1 MTTRPSKSR
10 AAALLALALTACD
23 GGAGMKT
30 AADDAR
36 LIEVDGVAVTFAELQ
51 PYFEWLTEFRPGLG
65 ERTKYTWAM
74 REHVLPLK
82 FAQREFAGERAQQ
95 RALAEG
101 LCSVATNIKELE
113 QRAALIT
120 DKRRSDLTRQSAA
133 LPVAMFLFDDFTL
146 NAVSQPIELPHGFF
160 VVSAYDRHESPLVM
174 ADYVDALQ
182 VGFITHTA
190 LDWQKYWQSKR
201 EEIGAKVTFL
211 HPDYRDD
218 MPDWIQPPTPEE
230 Q

>member
-1 MTTRPSKSR
+1 MTTRPSKPR
-10 AAALLALALTACD
+10 AAAMLALALAACD
-23 GGAGMKT
+23 GGAEKKA

-36 LIEVDGVAVTFAELQ
+36 LIEIDGVAITFEELQ
-51 PYFEWLTEFRPGLG
+51 PYFDWLTEFRPGLG

-82 FAQREFAGERAQQ
+82 IAQREFADERARQ

-113 QRAALIT
+113 QHAALIT

-133 LPVAMFLFDDFTL
+133 LPVAMFLFEDLTL

-160 VVSAYDRHESPLVM
+160 VVGAYDRHEGPLVM

-190 LDWQKYWQSKR
+190 LDWHKYWSRKR
-201 EEIGAKVTFL
+201 QEIGSKVTFL
-211 HPDYRDD
+211 HPDYQDD
-218 MPDWIQPPTPEE
+218 MPDWIQRPTSKE

>member
-1 MTTRPSKSR
+1 MTSRPANTP
-10 AAALLALALTACD
+10 AATLLALALAACD
-23 GGAGMKT
+23 TGAG
-30 AADDAR
+30 AADDPR
-36 LIEVDGVAVTFAELQ
+36 LIAVDGVEVTFAELQ

-82 FAQREFAGERAQQ
+82 IAQREFATERAQQ

-113 QRAALIT
+113 RRAALIT

-160 VVSAYDRHESPLVM
+160 VVGAYDRHESPLVM

-190 LDWQKYWQSKR
+190 LDWQKYWSTKR
-201 EEIGAKVTFL
+201 EEIGSKVTFL

-218 MPDWIQPPTPEE
+218 MPDWIQPPTAEE